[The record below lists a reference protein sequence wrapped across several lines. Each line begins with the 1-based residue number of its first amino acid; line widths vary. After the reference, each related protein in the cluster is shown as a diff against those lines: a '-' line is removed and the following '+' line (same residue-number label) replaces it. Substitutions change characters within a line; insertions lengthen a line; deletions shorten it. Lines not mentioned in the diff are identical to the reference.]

1 MGLLKIT
8 VDFQSFVLK
17 NEYNYLNKKK
27 KLQSLTLPH
36 SPRLLILLYNDSY
49 SRIHHLSLSL
59 LHFGLQPPPPL
70 LLLRYFQVMDNVIL
84 CSCHSDIRY

>member
-27 KLQSLTLPH
+27 KTTELDITSQSQTVNTF
-36 SPRLLILLYNDSY
+36 I
-49 SRIHHLSLSL
+49 
-59 LHFGLQPPPPL
+59 
-70 LLLRYFQVMDNVIL
+70 
-84 CSCHSDIRY
+84 